1 MSKVIPLSEPNFSK
15 EDRKLLLESFDS
27 TFISSSGKFLDKFE
41 DKIAK
46 MTRSECCT
54 LTTNGTSAI
63 HLGLKALGV
72 KEGDEVICPS
82 LTFIAS
88 INPIL
93 YLNASPIFMDS
104 DEYFCMDLE
113 KLKHF
118 LTKHTYTNK
127 MGTFNKITKKRI
139 SSLILVHVWGN
150 AGKAIEIVK
159 ECKKRK
165 IKVLEDATESLG
177 TKIKKEN
184 LYTGTIGDVGC
195 YSFNGNKII
204 TAGGG
209 GAVVSKN
216 KNLINKIK
224 FWSTQSKSDPFN
236 YIHNELGFNYRLS
249 NMQAAIGLSQL
260 KRLRKI
266 INQKKELRKY
276 TEKALHSK
284 GYKLYE
290 LPPYSDNNCWL
301 FVMKCKSS
309 ERMKLLNKLNSNNV
323 MARPVW
329 GLCHKQRYTKQFQ
342 SFEIEKSEKLLK
354 ESICLPSSSG
364 LTKAQINFYVNLL

>member
-1 MSKVIPLSEPNFSK
+1 MSKVIPLSEPNFSE

-46 MTRSECCT
+46 LTRSGCCA

-113 KLKHF
+113 KLKYF
-118 LTKHTYTNK
+118 LTEHTYTNK
-127 MGTFNKITKKRI
+127 MGTFNKTTRKRI

-150 AGKAIEIVK
+150 AGKAIEIVR

-224 FWSTQSKSDPFN
+224 FWATQSKSDPFN

-266 INQKKELRKY
+266 INQKKVLRKY
-276 TEKALHSK
+276 TEKALHTK

-329 GLCHKQRYTKQFQ
+329 GLCHKHRYTKQFQ

-364 LTKAQINFYVNLL
+364 LTEDQINFYVNLL

>member
-1 MSKVIPLSEPNFSK
+1 M
-15 EDRKLLLESFDS
+15 
-27 TFISSSGKFLDKFE
+27 
-41 DKIAK
+41 
-46 MTRSECCT
+46 SEC
-54 LTTNGTSAI
+54 
-63 HLGLKALGV
+63 ALCV
-72 KEGDEVICPS
+72 
-82 LTFIAS
+82 
-88 INPIL
+88 
-93 YLNASPIFMDS
+93 
-104 DEYFCMDLE
+104 
-113 KLKHF
+113 
-118 LTKHTYTNK
+118 
-127 MGTFNKITKKRI
+127 R
-139 SSLILVHVWGN
+139 
-150 AGKAIEIVK
+150 

-284 GYKLYE
+284 G
-290 LPPYSDNNCWL
+290 
-301 FVMKCKSS
+301 
-309 ERMKLLNKLNSNNV
+309 
-323 MARPVW
+323 
-329 GLCHKQRYTKQFQ
+329 
-342 SFEIEKSEKLLK
+342 
-354 ESICLPSSSG
+354 
-364 LTKAQINFYVNLL
+364 

>member
-1 MSKVIPLSEPNFSK
+1 M
-15 EDRKLLLESFDS
+15 R
-27 TFISSSGKFLDKFE
+27 
-41 DKIAK
+41 
-46 MTRSECCT
+46 
-54 LTTNGTSAI
+54 
-63 HLGLKALGV
+63 
-72 KEGDEVICPS
+72 
-82 LTFIAS
+82 
-88 INPIL
+88 
-93 YLNASPIFMDS
+93 
-104 DEYFCMDLE
+104 
-113 KLKHF
+113 
-118 LTKHTYTNK
+118 
-127 MGTFNKITKKRI
+127 
-139 SSLILVHVWGN
+139 
-150 AGKAIEIVK
+150 

-290 LPPYSDNNCWL
+290 LPPYSAPLANGTTPP
-301 FVMKCKSS
+301 
-309 ERMKLLNKLNSNNV
+309 R
-323 MARPVW
+323 A
-329 GLCHKQRYTKQFQ
+329 TKQGDSVPQ
-342 SFEIEKSEKLLK
+342 AVCS
-354 ESICLPSSSG
+354 
-364 LTKAQINFYVNLL
+364 

>member
-1 MSKVIPLSEPNFSK
+1 MSKLIPLSEPNFSK

-46 MTRSECCT
+46 LTRSGSCT

-150 AGKAIEIVK
+150 AGKAVEIVR

-266 INQKKELRKY
+266 INQKKILRKY
-276 TEKALHSK
+276 TERVLHSK

-364 LTKAQINFYVNLL
+364 LTKGQINFYVNLL

>member
-46 MTRSECCT
+46 LTMSECCT

-150 AGKAIEIVK
+150 AGKAIEIVR